1 MHIVSFTDMASYP
14 AFHCVKVEDHPS
26 NDITKTLHCIAA
38 QIRIYHNIPIIGINK
53 FQNIFFD
60 VACYK

>member
-1 MHIVSFTDMASYP
+1 MASYP